1 MQNQFMDFDMNNV
14 DIAAVEYFSEL
25 KERIETAKH
34 GTKRAVIDEAA
45 RYMCMSK
52 DLIYKGLKSVEW
64 ESGRKKRA
72 DCGKSKLSKDATKL
86 ISGLIIASTR
96 DNKKILLSQCDAIDI
111 ARENGANIKVSGSTV
126 SRQMKRHGLHPIQ
139 LAKSAPHTQLKSLH
153 PNYAWEFDVSICTL
167 YYLDDDGLAD
177 MDKIQ
182 FYKNKPQNFS
192 KISKKRVLRYV
203 MTDHYTGAIF
213 LRYYLGSGESSEL
226 LLDFFI
232 KAFTRREDPQDPVH
246 GVPFFLLWD
255 KGSANLSYLVRNFL
269 DRLQVQHSAHRTGH
283 SNVKG
288 QVENAQ
294 NIVERSF
301 EGRLRFDQIRGIQ
314 QLNEKA
320 HDWMCWYNSTKKH
333 SRHGNTRYAL
343 WQTIRKEQLRIC
355 PPVELCM
362 SLATTKPESRDVNG
376 GLQVNFKVKG
386 YDANTYSVEHVP
398 GVRVG
403 EKVNVCINPYKAP
416 NIFIITEDSEGVETL
431 YECEPLPRDSAG
443 FFENSPV
450 IGESFRPMPNTDV
463 DLNRKEIDKAA
474 YDADTP
480 EEVDKAR
487 KAKKPAFG
495 GKIDAFRYLK
505 EQTNASFMRRP
516 GIELDVPGQIEVE
529 IRPLSHTEACKRLRI
544 ELGRAITQEENHL
557 IREWYPNGIPEE
569 DLSTLLIRLQGEP
582 LQTVN
587 SNLSIVK

>member
-1 MQNQFMDFDMNNV
+1 MSNV
-14 DIAAVEYFSEL
+14 DIATVEYFSEL
-25 KERIETAKH
+25 KERIETAQH
-34 GTKRAVIDEAA
+34 GTKKAIIDEAS
-45 RYMCMSK
+45 RFMCMSK
-52 DLIYKGLKSVEW
+52 DLIYKGLISVGWKSD
-64 ESGRKKRA
+64 RKQRA
-72 DCGKSKLSKDATKL
+72 DSGKSKLSKEETKL
-86 ISGLIIASTR
+86 VSSLIVASTR

-111 ARENGANIKVSGSTV
+111 ARANGADINVSKSTL
-126 SRQMKRHGLHPIQ
+126 SRQMKKHGFHPAQ
-139 LAKSAPHTQLKSLH
+139 LAKPAPHTQLKSLH

-192 KISKKRVLRYV
+192 KISKQRVLRYV
-203 MTDHYTGAIF
+203 MTDHYTGTIF

-226 LLDFFI
+226 LLDFLI
-232 KAFTRREDPQDPVH
+232 KAFTRREDPQDPFH

-255 KGSANLSYLVRNFL
+255 KGSANLSYLAKNFL
-269 DRLQVQHSAHRTGH
+269 DRLQVQHSAHETGH

-294 NIVERSF
+294 NIIERSF
-301 EGRLRFDQIRGIQ
+301 EGRLRFGQVRGIN

-320 HDWMCWYNSTKKH
+320 REWMCWYNSTKKH

-386 YDANTYSVEHVP
+386 YEAHVYSVEHVP
-398 GVRVG
+398 GIRVG
-403 EKVNVCINPYKAP
+403 EKIDVCVNPYKAP
-416 NIFIITEDSEGVETL
+416 NIFVITQDSDGTEKL
-431 YECEPLPRDSAG
+431 YECEPLLRDSAG

-450 IGESFRPMPNTDV
+450 IGESFRTMPDTVV
-463 DLNRKEIDKAA
+463 DLNRKAIDKAA

-480 EEVDKAR
+480 EEVAKAR

-495 GKIDAFRYLK
+495 GEIDAFSYLK
-505 EQTNASFMRRP
+505 EQTNTSFMKRH
-516 GIELDVPGQIEVE
+516 GVELDVPGQMQVE
-529 IRPLSHTEACKRLRI
+529 MQPLSHIEACKRLCI
-544 ELGRAITQEENHL
+544 ELGESMTREQNEL
-557 IREWYPNGIPEE
+557 VKEWYPDGVPEE